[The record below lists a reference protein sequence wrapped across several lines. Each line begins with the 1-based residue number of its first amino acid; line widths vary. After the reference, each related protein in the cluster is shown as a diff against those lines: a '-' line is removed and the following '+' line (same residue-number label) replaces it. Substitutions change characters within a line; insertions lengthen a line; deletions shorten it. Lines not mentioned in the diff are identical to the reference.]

1 MYRKIIIFFLL
12 KVAASLA
19 QLLDQPELLSGK
31 NQRLAAMALLH
42 GLCKTNPSFLHTF
55 SSILTKY
62 VKEGSDK
69 ESHLLSLLLS
79 GQGQDIIMANSATQI
94 IKNEAKLPACPNKSE
109 ALETLKVSMIP

>member
-1 MYRKIIIFFLL
+1 M
-12 KVAASLA
+12 AASLA

-42 GLCKTNPSFLHTF
+42 GLCKTNPPFLHTF
-55 SSILTKY
+55 SAILTKY

-69 ESHLLSLLLS
+69 ESHLLSLLLC

-109 ALETLKVSMIP
+109 ALETLKV

>member
-42 GLCKTNPSFLHTF
+42 GLCKTNPPFLHTF
-55 SSILTKY
+55 STILTKY

-109 ALETLKVSMIP
+109 ALETLKVSMIR